1 MIAARAL
8 SQLHELPIY
17 LHIYI
22 SDRIRFMLNLKL
34 GQVYKWVFSDLF
46 LFIYLYVNRVFTVY
60 STCQKSTSKISN
72 NRGFKNP
79 NLIILDL

>member
-34 GQVYKWVFSDLF
+34 GQVYKWVFSDLL
-46 LFIYLYVNRVFTVY
+46 LFIYLYANRVFTVY
-60 STCQKSTSKISN
+60 STCQKSTSNVVNVFFLNS
-72 NRGFKNP
+72 GF
-79 NLIILDL
+79 